1 MYEDCSP
8 CFSGG
13 SATQSSDKVISIEG
27 MILEKVSSGDLT
39 TKDSQRRDT
48 AKFRAESPIK
58 ESLDE

>member
-13 SATQSSDKVISIEG
+13 SATQRSEKVISLEG

-39 TKDSQRRDT
+39 KSSQRKDT